1 MSLLLG
7 QAGEHLTAAILLE
20 MQIPVAI
27 CPTEGFDLIA
37 FCKRAHY
44 RVECKT
50 TGSVYRH
57 FAKKKV
63 YSFGTN
69 RGTKGKVALDQK
81 DCDIVALIALPV
93 RRVIFLNVTTIK
105 TANTRLPIELFEE
118 GCERPTW
125 EAAIQCK

>member
-20 MQIPVAI
+20 MKITVAI

-37 FCKRAHY
+37 FDKSAHY

-50 TGSVYRH
+50 TGAVYRH
-57 FAKKKV
+57 SKKKV
-63 YSFGTN
+63 YRFGTN
-69 RGTKGKVALDQK
+69 RGTKGKVALDAK
-81 DCDIVALIALPV
+81 DCDIVALVALPV
-93 RRVIFLNVTTIK
+93 RRVIFRNITTIK
-105 TANTRLPIELFEE
+105 TTNTRLPIDLFEE

-125 EAAIQCK
+125 ESAIRCR